1 MSTLLYYSSRSR
13 SSYQQSRMP
22 SDACALVRNR
32 RHDRRLPLLRIA
44 LVSTTCMLIDKAS
57 CLSSRNHP
65 APKRKQVLS
74 KKADGSFRKFTFD
87 GGDGDRSDS
96 RYWYPA
102 NIKQALKVR
111 RLENKIQS
119 ALSSTFL
126 PAGYPKRTPPGYL
139 TYSMW
144 SWVQDL
150 STQMRGVLATQRVL
164 EGVGVGKEG
173 ATALSASLNFI
184 VRDGCGMLATLL
196 FTSVAASKF
205 RADIKRWRL
214 FADLI
219 VDVGITLEVAATL
232 FPKAWFLPLICV
244 GNMCKAICGVAA
256 GSCGGAIN
264 LHWAKGSDISD
275 INAKFGAQ
283 HTVTGGLGL
292 LFAALFTTSI
302 SSASSSVMWILY
314 AALTGIHIYANT
326 ECMKLVAFDSLNTPR
341 MMLLASQFFS
351 QRECDTSTCTADTM
365 NVMMD
370 PETMSK
376 NKEPLF
382 FAWRRP
388 RNLTYFPVLV
398 GISFNDFAKLSGESV
413 SSLQET
419 VTKAAKKHYLVSVGR
434 RKRGRGL
441 SVLLSFFASAT
452 PEERTKGY
460 FHALLLCKSLEKQG
474 FRPRKGIS
482 HFRSYEKIKMAEEGA
497 TNAVEKSWP
506 KFREEAAK
514 AGWKLYLSDFSTK
527 GYELEIK

>member
-1 MSTLLYYSSRSR
+1 
-13 SSYQQSRMP
+13 
-22 SDACALVRNR
+22 
-32 RHDRRLPLLRIA
+32 
-44 LVSTTCMLIDKAS
+44 MLIDKAS
-57 CLSSRNHP
+57 CLASRNHP

-74 KKADGSFRKFTFD
+74 KKADGSLRKFTFD
-87 GGDGDRSDS
+87 GGDSDRDDS

-102 NIKQALKVR
+102 NIKEALKVR

-244 GNMCKAICGVAA
+244 GTMCKAICGVAA

-314 AALTGIHIYANT
+314 TALTGIHIYANT

-351 QRECDTSTCTADTM
+351 QRECDISTTNTVNA
-365 NVMMD
+365 MMD
-370 PETMSK
+370 PQTMSK
-376 NKEPLF
+376 KKEPLF
-382 FAWRRP
+382 FVWRRP
-388 RNLTYFPVLV
+388 RNLTSFPVLV
-398 GISFNDFAKLSGESV
+398 GISFNDFAKLSGDSV
-413 SSLQET
+413 SSLEET
-419 VTKAAKKHYLVSVGR
+419 VTKAAKNNYLVAAGKR
-434 RKRGRGL
+434 RRGRGL

-452 PEERTKGY
+452 PEERAKGY

-474 FRPRKGIS
+474 FRPRKGIL
-482 HFRSYEKIKMAEEGA
+482 HFRSYENIKLAEEGA
-497 TNAVEKSWP
+497 RNAVENSWP
-506 KFREEAAK
+506 KFRDEAAK
-514 AGWKLYLSDFSTK
+514 TGWKLYLSDFSTK
-527 GYELEIK
+527 GYELEVK